1 MDTSAM
7 TELIFRFGLGWFES
21 GIVCSSSGDLPAVEA
36 STSGGGGETTSL
48 APYLLAQNRYV
59 LLSRSVACSGTKVVP
74 FARQNPGRSGS
85 TWVTPSTG
93 RVLSACRRKAAG
105 SGTRNSSISRLP

>member
-48 APYLLAQNRYV
+48 APDLLAQNRDV
-59 LLSRSVACSGTKVVP
+59 LLLRAVACSGTQVVT
-74 FARQNPGRSGS
+74 FARQNPGRAGS
-85 TWVTPSTG
+85 TCVAPSARPG
-93 RVLSACRRKAAG
+93 LSARR
-105 SGTRNSSISRLP
+105 